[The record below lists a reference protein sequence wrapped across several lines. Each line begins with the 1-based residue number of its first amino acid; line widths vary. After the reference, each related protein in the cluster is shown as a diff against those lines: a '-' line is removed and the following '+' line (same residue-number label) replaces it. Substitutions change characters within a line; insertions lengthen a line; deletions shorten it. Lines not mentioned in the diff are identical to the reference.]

1 MASQGKCRWNGNQ
14 DAKPARSCD
23 DGRSMERVIR
33 LLTPDERQAF
43 RRLSKNYAVA
53 RNLVSRRRPAT
64 GPPVIPCAANLAGPC
79 WANCFTIMDQNGAE
93 FVPRFL
99 YYRAAFSASQRENK
113 PRRQRTH
120 RSNYR
125 GGRIHDPIMM
135 RVC

>member
-23 DGRSMERVIR
+23 DGRSMERVH
-33 LLTPDERQAF
+33 QATNA
-43 RRLSKNYAVA
+43 RRATGVQAAFKKL
-53 RNLVSRRRPAT
+53 RRRSKSGVPAA
-64 GPPVIPCAANLAGPC
+64 PCYWAPCNPLRRQSSC